1 MNWLLRVAILA
12 VIVLALRSVWRWLW
26 ATGWKRV
33 LAHAAERMDRAQGP
47 TDYVGAVKKDPVCGT
62 HVDVELAV
70 RESTNGET
78 LYFCSQ
84 DCRQAYRARQS
95 KLVGKTG

>member
-1 MNWLLRVAILA
+1 MNWLLRISLLA

-26 ATGWKRV
+26 AAGWKRI
-33 LAHAAERMDRAQGP
+33 LAHAARQVDRAQTP
-47 TDYVGAVKKDPVCGT
+47 AEYVGAVKKDPVCGT

-70 RESTNGET
+70 KESANGET

-84 DCRQAYRARQS
+84 DCLETYRARQS